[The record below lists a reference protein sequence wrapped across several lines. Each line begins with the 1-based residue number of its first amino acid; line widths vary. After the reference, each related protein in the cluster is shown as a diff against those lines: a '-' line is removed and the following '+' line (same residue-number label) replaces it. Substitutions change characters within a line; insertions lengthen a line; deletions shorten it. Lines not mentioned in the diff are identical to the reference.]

1 MKSKKLLYLYGFL
14 LIVVIWLMFSL
25 RKQINSKSDTYEV
38 RDYPQIK
45 KSGELNVVTDYNAIG
60 YFVSGDTLAGFQYE
74 LLRRLEKDWQIKVNI
89 FLENK
94 LEENL
99 EGLLSRRY
107 DIIARSIPVNI
118 DLRSKVAFTQP
129 ILLNKQV
136 LVQRKAEYNNG
147 IAPIRQHLEL
157 AKKTIY
163 VPANSPVILRLDNL
177 SHEIGDTIFIIQD
190 PSYETEQLIM
200 KVAGGDIDFTVCDEK
215 MATQMEKRLP
225 EIDIETD
232 IGFTQFD
239 SWAVRKDSPMLLDSL
254 NIWFSHFKKTKE
266 FQLLIKKYLK

>member
-14 LIVVIWLMFSL
+14 LLLTIWFMFSL
-25 RKQINSKSDTYEV
+25 MKRINSKSAPNQV

-60 YFVSGDTLAGFQYE
+60 YFVSGDSLAGFQYE

-94 LEENL
+94 LEENI
-99 EGLLSRRY
+99 EGLLAQRY

-118 DLRSKVAFTQP
+118 DLRNKVAFTQP

-147 IAPIRQHLEL
+147 IEPIRQHLEL

-200 KVAGGDIDFTVCDEK
+200 KVAGSDIDFTVCDEK
-215 MATQMEKRLP
+215 IATQMEKRLP
-225 EIDIETD
+225 EIDIKTD

-239 SWAVRKDSPMLLDSL
+239 SWAVRKDSPILLDSL
-254 NIWFSHFKKTKE
+254 NIWFSNFKKTKD

>member
-14 LIVVIWLMFSL
+14 LLLVIWFMFSL
-25 RKQINSKSDTYEV
+25 RKQINSKSAPNQV

-60 YFVSGDTLAGFQYE
+60 YFVSGDSLAGFQYE

-94 LEENL
+94 LEENI
-99 EGLLSRRY
+99 EGLLAQRY

-118 DLRSKVAFTQP
+118 DLRNKVAFTQP

-147 IAPIRQHLEL
+147 IEPIRQHLEL

-215 MATQMEKRLP
+215 IATQMEARLP

-239 SWAVRKDSPMLLDSL
+239 SWAVRKDSPILLDSL
-254 NIWFSHFKKTKE
+254 NIWFSNFKKTKD

>member
-14 LIVVIWLMFSL
+14 LLLLIWFMFSL

-94 LEENL
+94 LEENI
-99 EGLLSRRY
+99 EGLLSQRY
-107 DIIARSIPVNI
+107 DIIARNIPVNI
-118 DLRSKVAFTQP
+118 DLRNKVAFTQP
-129 ILLNKQV
+129 VLLNKQV
-136 LVQRKAEYNNG
+136 LVQRKAEHNNG
-147 IAPIRQHLEL
+147 IEPIRQHLEL
-157 AKKTIY
+157 AKKTIH

-215 MATQMEKRLP
+215 IATQMEKRLP
-225 EIDIETD
+225 EIDIKTD

-239 SWAVRKDSPMLLDSL
+239 SWAVRKDSPILLDSL
-254 NIWFSHFKKTKE
+254 NIWFSNFKKTKD